1 MKFTEDHMWVREDE
15 EGSITVGITEY
26 AQQQLGDVVYVQL
39 PQLEQTLSPADE
51 AAMIE
56 SVKSTGEV
64 RVPVSG
70 TVTAVNERLME
81 TPELLNR
88 DPIGAGWLFR
98 MEVDDPL
105 PLEDLMDESAYEE
118 FTSNL

>member
-15 EGSITVGITEY
+15 EGIITVGITDY

-39 PQLEQTLSPADE
+39 PQVEQILSPADE

-70 TVTAVNERLME
+70 TVTAVNELLAE
-81 TPELLNR
+81 KPELLNR
-88 DPIGAGWLFR
+88 DPTGSGWMFK
-98 MEVDDPL
+98 MEMDDAEPL
-105 PLEDLMDESAYEE
+105 TDLMDENAYEE
-118 FTSNL
+118 FIATL

>member
-15 EGSITVGITEY
+15 EGIITVGISDY

-39 PQLEQTLSPADE
+39 PQVEQTLSPADE

-64 RVPVSG
+64 RVPVNG
-70 TVTAVNERLME
+70 TVVAVNDRLADN
-81 TPELLNR
+81 PELLNR
-88 DPIGAGWLFR
+88 DPTGSGWLFR
-98 MEVDDPL
+98 MEMDDAQPL
-105 PLEDLMDESAYEE
+105 ADLMDENAYEE
-118 FTSNL
+118 FISTL